1 MPAMPEIPE
10 AIVHRYVVA
19 LQALVTTARA
29 AVSTGSTPQAKPW
42 REKMLPMLEG
52 RLAAVE
58 DAAAHFAIGHQQP
71 LLEAALPLR
80 FLARDMDGYSLEFAG
95 EPFATQ
101 LKERQRL
108 VVLAA
113 WQLCHAA
120 GAA

>member
-1 MPAMPEIPE
+1 MPAAQEIPQAVAE
-10 AIVHRYVVA
+10 RYVAA

-29 AVSTGSTPQAKPW
+29 AISNGHTAQSKVFG
-42 REKMLPMLEG
+42 EKVLPVLES
-52 RLAAVE
+52 RLAASG